1 MFDVDRLHGDPLSE
15 TRWAADAPAAVR
27 LQRPFVPA
35 GFGLIAYGTPDGRVL
50 GANLIAT
57 SQLHLVWD
65 DQLGRTPEAQ
75 NWNPI
80 DEWGAP
86 IALRDLPALSALRTG
101 APVAETLIG
110 LFVPGDD
117 TDPARLAWF
126 RISGIPVVDE
136 AGATVGAFAL
146 LDEVTDTA
154 EGRAATNTVL
164 AGYRALA
171 DNVTDF
177 VLRTD
182 LDGVVSWASPSTT
195 RAIGWARD
203 ALVGNPLSWL
213 WPPGHQADAAEF
225 AGLVARGT
233 KAHGRI
239 RVLCTDGSDQWFYQ
253 SSSPVLAPDG
263 TVVGA
268 VHDFTGIDEL
278 VAAEKSAWTD
288 RKTLHAS
295 LAGLGDPYVLV
306 QAVRN
311 FNGTVIDF
319 LVDEANPAACAFH
332 GLPEGQFIGGSLLNP
347 MPAAISGALGALC
360 AEVLEQGVPC
370 HRDGF
375 RASSPHGNRP
385 DRWYDFHAAPVGD
398 RVSVIWRDV
407 TEQHL
412 AVQAL
417 QDSEQRYRLLAENAS
432 DVVLM
437 VDSADRYVWSS
448 PSLEEA
454 LGWKH
459 DDLLNRTSAEFVHP
473 DDVPGVQAARAR
485 QNDGVRRHS
494 PFRVRRSDGSY
505 RWVSTVTR
513 DLHDAAGR
521 TTGRVI
527 SLRDVHDETV
537 ARQSLEKSVE
547 LFRAVLTSSTTG
559 MILCDLTGR
568 IQVVN
573 EALCAMLLRD
583 ETWLLARCTDE
594 LVHPDDRATVI
605 AARALTIAS
614 AAQTPFKELRLARA
628 DGAVIWARRTAS
640 VIRTSAGIPERLV
653 VQLEDVTAEHE
664 SREELQFQAHNDR
677 LTGMH
682 NREWILRILEQ
693 DLEES
698 RDSGLAVGVLFIDLD
713 NFKLVND
720 SLGHVAGDEV
730 LAVIADRIASA
741 MLPHDRVG
749 RFGGDEFVVVVPNAS
764 EPADVERVAVNI
776 TAALSTELSI
786 HGHRIIPTVS
796 MGIALS
802 TGGSTAASLLR
813 DTDSA
818 LFRAKKSGRARW
830 QFFDDTMHSQAMD
843 RLTIEDEIRI
853 SLTKGDF
860 VVYYQPIV
868 ALLDRSTVGYEALVR
883 WQHPV
888 RGLLAPADFLPIAEE
903 SRLILGIDRFVLD
916 QVCSV
921 LAADPHGTTTI
932 SVNVS
937 AVDLAHES
945 WAETFTS
952 TLRNH
957 GVDPSRLIVEVTE
970 TAVLSLRPSTTGSLD
985 AVRDL
990 GVGLH
995 VDDFGTGFSSISLLR
1010 DLPVTGLK
1018 LDASFVAGL
1027 GDDNRGVDA
1036 LAAGIAGLVAHLDL
1050 TGVAEGIET
1059 ETQAQT
1065 LLSQGW
1071 LHGQGYLFGKPAP
1084 WPGQERP
1091 AR

>member
-117 TDPARLAWF
+117 TDPARLAWL

-213 WPPGHQADAAEF
+213 GPPGHQADAAEF

-437 VDSADRYVWSS
+437 VDSADRYVWAS

-583 ETWLLARCTDE
+583 EAWLLARCTDE

-614 AAQTPFKELRLARA
+614 AAQTPFKEPAP
-628 DGAVIWARRTAS
+628 GQGRR
-640 VIRTSAGIPERLV
+640 
-653 VQLEDVTAEHE
+653 
-664 SREELQFQAHNDR
+664 SRH
-677 LTGMH
+677 
-682 NREWILRILEQ
+682 
-693 DLEES
+693 
-698 RDSGLAVGVLFIDLD
+698 
-713 NFKLVND
+713 
-720 SLGHVAGDEV
+720 LGT
-730 LAVIADRIASA
+730 
-741 MLPHDRVG
+741 PDRVG
-749 RFGGDEFVVVVPNAS
+749 DP
-764 EPADVERVAVNI
+764 DQC
-776 TAALSTELSI
+776 
-786 HGHRIIPTVS
+786 GH
-796 MGIALS
+796 
-802 TGGSTAASLLR
+802 TGT
-813 DTDSA
+813 
-818 LFRAKKSGRARW
+818 SGRAARRR
-830 QFFDDTMHSQAMD
+830 HSRA
-843 RLTIEDEIRI
+843 RI
-853 SLTKGDF
+853 
-860 VVYYQPIV
+860 P
-868 ALLDRSTVGYEALVR
+868 
-883 WQHPV
+883 
-888 RGLLAPADFLPIAEE
+888 RGTAVSGAQRPADGDAQP
-903 SRLILGIDRFVLD
+903 
-916 QVCSV
+916 
-921 LAADPHGTTTI
+921 
-932 SVNVS
+932 
-937 AVDLAHES
+937 
-945 WAETFTS
+945 
-952 TLRNH
+952 
-957 GVDPSRLIVEVTE
+957 GVDPPHS
-970 TAVLSLRPSTTGSLD
+970 
-985 AVRDL
+985 
-990 GVGLH
+990 
-995 VDDFGTGFSSISLLR
+995 
-1010 DLPVTGLK
+1010 
-1018 LDASFVAGL
+1018 
-1027 GDDNRGVDA
+1027 
-1036 LAAGIAGLVAHLDL
+1036 
-1050 TGVAEGIET
+1050 
-1059 ETQAQT
+1059 
-1065 LLSQGW
+1065 
-1071 LHGQGYLFGKPAP
+1071 
-1084 WPGQERP
+1084 
-1091 AR
+1091 